1 MEATT
6 RQPHADR
13 SWAKLG
19 RTLLD
24 RLDHGIRELERR
36 IDQKLHRAGDR
47 TIRKFLIEYDRNQ
60 HKSFLAYYDGVA
72 KLGEAGGAFGVLSN
86 LGDPSHMAAFVLLDG
101 AALAVGIALNRTL
114 MTAKAEKI
122 LATRHPKPREA
133 YYDPKKLPNLPRTGY
148 PADGILSARK
158 CLIDI
163 DRNVELFRV
172 AQQVPVVKDF
182 ESRFGKE
189 SPEERAH
196 YAYLVMH
203 EHYRFRSVIDNLRK
217 PMMEAIDTIQKAME
231 YLRVMPDSE
240 ARRNVLKELQD
251 RVDQLMPFGDMVNH
265 HHGSKDFSRKD
276 LLDLS
281 NQLNTL
287 AGPAVAVRPSPNPQP
302 TAADDRMAAPTATN
316 RMRRP

>member
-1 MEATT
+1 
-6 RQPHADR
+6 
-13 SWAKLG
+13 
-19 RTLLD
+19 
-24 RLDHGIRELERR
+24 
-36 IDQKLHRAGDR
+36 
-47 TIRKFLIEYDRNQ
+47 
-60 HKSFLAYYDGVA
+60 
-72 KLGEAGGAFGVLSN
+72 
-86 LGDPSHMAAFVLLDG
+86 MAAVVLLDG
-101 AALAVGIALNRTL
+101 AALAVGIALKRTL
-114 MTAKAEKI
+114 ITAMAEKI
-122 LATRHPKPREA
+122 LADRHPKPKEA
-133 YYDPKKLPNLPRTGY
+133 YSDPNKVPNLPRTGY

-189 SPEERAH
+189 SPEERARD
-196 YAYLVMH
+196 AYLAMH

-217 PMMEAIDTIQKAME
+217 PMVGAIEAVQTAIE
-231 YLRVMPDSE
+231 YLRGMPDSE

-251 RVDQLMPFGDMVNH
+251 RVNQLMPFGDMVNH
-265 HHGSKDFSRKD
+265 HGSKDFYRKD

-287 AGPAVAVRPSPNPQP
+287 AGPAVAVRSSSNPQP

-316 RMRRP
+316 RMRP